1 MLFCILRLFLLTVA
15 NLTKAMTKT
24 FTSVTRFII
33 VLSGLTACAP
43 EMVKKQTPVDF
54 TQLGRIQLEIADDKQ
69 ASMPEDLSRQVTK
82 NLTGWNYPVGE
93 KDGQTFSHLL
103 KATIGEVKF
112 GNTPSGFSFSAG
124 NSDPRAIDFQKTD
137 VLPIS
142 CRLTSIPHPEQTRE
156 LSMGFTSSTINI
168 RSLAIDKLADHVST
182 VCFNLLSEI
191 KWPNHPGKESTQSI
205 HPTWIPEIRIETK
218 EEPVNKNTPANS
230 ISVVPN
236 EEPRKQII
244 IHNQGSPVIFQ
255 FGHERR

>member
-1 MLFCILRLFLLTVA
+1 MLFYRLQLLLAVK
-15 NLTKAMTKT
+15 NLINAMTKIFIS
-24 FTSVTRFII
+24 FTGFSL
-33 VLSGLTACAP
+33 VLSVLTACAP
-43 EMVKKQTPVDF
+43 EIVKKQPPVDF
-54 TQLGRIQLEIADDKQ
+54 TQLGRIQLEITDEKHA
-69 ASMPEDLSRQVTK
+69 AMPEDLLRQVTK

-93 KDGQTFSHLL
+93 KDGQPFSHALI
-103 KATIGEVKF
+103 ATIEEVKF

-156 LSMGFTSSTINI
+156 LSMGFTSSTMNI
-168 RSLAIDKLADHVST
+168 RSLATDKLADNVST

-191 KWPNHPGKESTQSI
+191 KWPNQTGKASTQSI
-205 HPTWIPEIRIETK
+205 QPSWIPEIRIETK
-218 EEPVNKNTPANS
+218 EEPVIKNMPANS

-244 IHNQGSPVIFQ
+244 IHNHGSPVIFQ
-255 FGHERR
+255 LGHERR